1 MLCQGT
7 DVLRSQG
14 VGRI

>member
-7 DVLRSQG
+7 S
-14 VGRI
+14 